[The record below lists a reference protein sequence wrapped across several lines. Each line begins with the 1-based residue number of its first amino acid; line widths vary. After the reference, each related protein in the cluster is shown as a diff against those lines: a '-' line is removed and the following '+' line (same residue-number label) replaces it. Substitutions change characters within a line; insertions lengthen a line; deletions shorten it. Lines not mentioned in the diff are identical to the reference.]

1 MRYFDFTVTPEDGA
15 LHPVDKLIA
24 ETPSVNR
31 IAIMH
36 FDLLGDGTGVLL
48 YRLEGDE
55 DVLVPDIGDH
65 PDTIAY
71 DQLEADGEEFH
82 LYLHV
87 GPGEPLGSV
96 MELAQKYALMIDTPI
111 EFTDRGAVRMT
122 VIGDHDMVR
131 QAVDEFPEE
140 LSVNVDEVGSYSP
153 DRRDML
159 SMLTDRQ
166 LEVFQKAVEL
176 GYYEIPRRTT
186 HEQIADHLECAPSTV
201 DEHLRKAE
209 SRVLRALV
217 G

>member
-15 LHPVDKLIA
+15 LHPVDRFIA
-24 ETPSVNR
+24 DTPSVTR
-31 IAIMH
+31 DSIMH

-48 YRLEGDE
+48 YRLEGDPE
-55 DVLVPDIGDH
+55 VLVPDIGDH
-65 PDTIAY
+65 PDVIAH
-71 DQLEADGEEFH
+71 DQLEADDDRFH

-87 GPGEPLGSV
+87 GPGEPVGTV
-96 MELAQKYALMIDTPI
+96 MKLAQKYALMIDTPI
-111 EFTDRGAVRMT
+111 EFTGRGSVKMT

-131 QAVDEFPEE
+131 EAMDELPEG
-140 LSVNVDEVGSYSP
+140 LSVSVDEVGAYAP

-186 HEQIADHLECAPSTV
+186 HEEIAEHLECAPSTV

-209 SRVLRALV
+209 SRVLRGLV

>member
-1 MRYFDFTVTPEDGA
+1 MRYFDFTVTPDDGS
-15 LHPVDKLIA
+15 LHPVDRLIA
-24 ETPSVNR
+24 ETSAVR
-31 IAIMH
+31 RVSIMH

-48 YRLEGDE
+48 YRLEGE
-55 DVLVPDIGDH
+55 ADVLVPDVGDH
-65 PDTIAY
+65 PDVIAY

-87 GPGEPLGSV
+87 GPGDPVGTVL
-96 MELAQKYALMIDTPI
+96 ELAQEYALMIDTPI
-111 EFTDRGAVRMT
+111 EFTGRGSVEMT

-131 QAVDEFPEE
+131 QAIDELPESLSVSVDEA
-140 LSVNVDEVGSYSP
+140 GAYSP

-186 HEQIADHLECAPSTV
+186 HKEISNHLECAPSTV

>member
-1 MRYFDFTVTPEDGA
+1 MRYFDFTVTPDDGS
-15 LHPVDKLIA
+15 LHPVDRLIA
-24 ETPSVNR
+24 ETSAVR
-31 IAIMH
+31 RVSIMH

-48 YRLEGDE
+48 YRLEGE
-55 DVLVPDIGDH
+55 ADVLVPDVGDH
-65 PDTIAY
+65 PDVIAY

-87 GPGEPLGSV
+87 GPGDPVGTVL
-96 MELAQKYALMIDTPI
+96 ELAQEYALMIDTPI
-111 EFTDRGAVRMT
+111 EFTGRGSVEMT

-131 QAVDEFPEE
+131 QAIDELPES
-140 LSVNVDEVGSYSP
+140 LSVSVDEVGAYSP

-186 HEQIADHLECAPSTV
+186 HKEISNHLECAPSTV

>member
-1 MRYFDFTVTPEDGA
+1 MRYFDFTVTLDDGA
-15 LHPVDKLIA
+15 LHPVDRLIA
-24 ETPSVNR
+24 ETPSVTRN
-31 IAIMH
+31 AIMH
-36 FDLLGDGTGVLL
+36 FDLLADGTGVLL
-48 YRLEGDE
+48 YSLEGTL

-65 PDTIAY
+65 PDVIAH
-71 DQLEADGEEFH
+71 DQLDADGDDFH

-87 GPGEPLGSV
+87 AAGEPVASV
-96 MELAQKYALMIDTPI
+96 LELAQRYALMIDTPI
-111 EFTDRGAVRMT
+111 EFTHRNAVRMT
-122 VIGDHDMVR
+122 VVGDHDMVR
-131 QAVDEFPEE
+131 DAIEE
-140 LSVNVDEVGSYSP
+140 IPDSLSVSVDQVGTYSP

-166 LEVFQKAVEL
+166 LEVFQKAVKL

-186 HEQIADHLECAPSTV
+186 HEKIAEHLTCAPSTV

>member
-1 MRYFDFTVTPEDGA
+1 MRYFDFTVTPDDGA
-15 LHPVDKLIA
+15 LHPVDRLIA
-24 ETPSVNR
+24 ETPSVKR
-31 IAIMH
+31 VSIMH

-48 YRLEGDE
+48 YRLEGQA
-55 DVLVPDIGDH
+55 DVLIPDIGEH
-65 PDTIAY
+65 PDVIAY

-87 GPGEPLGSV
+87 GPGDPVGTV
-96 MELAQKYALMIDTPI
+96 MELAQEYALMIDTPI
-111 EFTDRGAVRMT
+111 EFTGRGSVQMT

-131 QAVDEFPEE
+131 QAMDELPES
-140 LSVNVDEVGSYSP
+140 LSVSVDEVGAYSP

-186 HEQIADHLECAPSTV
+186 HEEIADHLECAPSTV